1 MGKIDIAK
9 QQETLSRL
17 RDELGRLNQKF
28 DETKKAMGL
37 PVDEKVKIDPSEI
50 TPALK
55 KAMEAAKAEAERV
68 GAAAAAALT
77 AETEAP
83 AAVASHRPRRG
94 AIAI

>member
-28 DETKKAMGL
+28 DEAKKVMGFS
-37 PVDEKVKIDPSEI
+37 VDQEVKIDPSEI
-50 TPALK
+50 TPAVQ
-55 KAMEAAKAEAERV
+55 KAMEAAKAEATRA
-68 GAAAAAALT
+68 GAAAVAALT
-77 AETEAP
+77 TETEA
-83 AAVASHRPRRG
+83 SITSSSRRPRRG

>member
-1 MGKIDIAK
+1 MSKIDIAK
-9 QQETLSRL
+9 QQEQLARL

-37 PVDEKVKIDPSEI
+37 PVDEEVKVDPSEL

-68 GAAAAAALT
+68 GAAAAASLT
-77 AETEAP
+77 NEMEVP
-83 AAVASHRPRRG
+83 AATGSHRPRRG

>member
-1 MGKIDIAK
+1 MSKIDIVK

-37 PVDEKVKIDPSEI
+37 PVDAEVKIDPSEI

-77 AETEAP
+77 TETETP
-83 AAVASHRPRRG
+83 AAGASHRQRRG